1 MVSFHILLL
10 DRAGNNLV
18 NADFSPYSRMFF
30 TVKHIYLT
38 LYVVYTCRTAPIYS
52 VPACACSLRCSR
64 PPDAHPLAAVR
75 LLFVAYLLAY
85 VFAALAY
92 VLYRLGDCYIFNNMS
107 LGLFFTCARCAC
119 LPAPVRA
126 RACVCV
132 GVWPCSLALAVR
144 AARSARCG
152 RRTSGPIASGRSS
165 CLRPRDRA
173 CSRCSRLYCSFSRRA
188 SARWACRKLF

>member
-30 TVKHIYLT
+30 AVKHIYLT
-38 LYVVYTCRTAPIYS
+38 LYIVHTYRIAPIYS
-52 VPACACSLRCSR
+52 APLYLLALLAVPCCSLCCSR

-92 VLYRLGDCYIFNNMS
+92 VLYRLGDCYVFNNIS

-119 LPAPVRA
+119 P
-126 RACVCV
+126 CVCLLMP
-132 GVWPCSLALAVR
+132 GQ
-144 AARSARCG
+144 
-152 RRTSGPIASGRSS
+152 
-165 CLRPRDRA
+165 
-173 CSRCSRLYCSFSRRA
+173 
-188 SARWACRKLF
+188 RWTF